1 MKRIL
6 GLCTEVAEGLQ
17 SDNLIIDQAQEIVR
31 GLKSA
36 LTVPMLPEPDDEWG
50 KLYREANEIIEFC
63 NLPNLP
69 ARTIRRARVD
79 RGESQMIW
87 EGSDHYRRYLYI
99 PLCQKV
105 VNELT
110 QRFLTD
116 ELNIVYSAIGALS
129 PKSVNFMDIGAI
141 TRFAILYNLIKDQEI
156 EREVLSNQIKIL
168 SNLISPEEEDIPTT
182 LLELLNYVI
191 PFEKCMPSLTSCLKI
206 AVTLPCTTA
215 SNERSFGLMARIKD
229 KKRSTMLDSRL
240 QGLGLLGVNRE
251 ITLNI
256 DDAVLIDKFAYNKR
270 RIILN

>member
-1 MKRIL
+1 
-6 GLCTEVAEGLQ
+6 
-17 SDNLIIDQAQEIVR
+17 
-31 GLKSA
+31 
-36 LTVPMLPEPDDEWG
+36 MLPEPDDEWG

-63 NLPNLP
+63 NLPTLP

-129 PKSVNFMDIGAI
+129 PNSVNYMDIGAI

-156 EREVLSNQIKIL
+156 EREILSNQIKIL
-168 SNLISPEEEDIPTT
+168 SNMISPEE
-182 LLELLNYVI
+182 
-191 PFEKCMPSLTSCLKI
+191 
-206 AVTLPCTTA
+206 
-215 SNERSFGLMARIKD
+215 
-229 KKRSTMLDSRL
+229 
-240 QGLGLLGVNRE
+240 
-251 ITLNI
+251 
-256 DDAVLIDKFAYNKR
+256 
-270 RIILN
+270 